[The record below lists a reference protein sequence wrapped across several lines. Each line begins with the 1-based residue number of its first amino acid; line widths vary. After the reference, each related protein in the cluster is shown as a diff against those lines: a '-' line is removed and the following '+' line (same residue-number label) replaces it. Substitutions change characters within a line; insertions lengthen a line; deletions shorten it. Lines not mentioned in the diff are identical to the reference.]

1 MPRTT
6 KESSEEIKDRK
17 AKTTAKKANTT
28 KTSTTN
34 TTKKSSSKS
43 TVESKKAKSNKAT
56 TTKKKT
62 SIAKKDNSKAK
73 TIAKKT
79 TTKSE
84 SSTVSI
90 KKSNTSKVAKKTT
103 SKNKTVTKKK
113 EPVYILEYYDLPY
126 RYNKTVVKVLAQTPT
141 TLFVYWDISD
151 EDRANYI
158 SQYGDNF
165 FETTKPVLV
174 IHNETKNYTYEVEI
188 NDFANSW
195 YLHISDPDCKYYMEL
210 GRRPKDN
217 YSEFIPITDSNQTYA
232 PNDHVLFNSIN
243 LDGLVK
249 YRNVKSQN
257 TFNKAVASYVPQ
269 MSKIY
274 NIHDLYKLLYKND
287 FDLIK
292 DSRINSPSSG
302 GISSFK

>member
-6 KESSEEIKDRK
+6 KESSKEIKDKK
-17 AKTTAKKANTT
+17 AKTTAKKANTN
-28 KTSTTN
+28 KTN
-34 TTKKSSSKS
+34 VTKKSSSSKS
-43 TVESKKAKSNKAT
+43 TVESKKATSTKIASTTRKKASIEKKST
-56 TTKKKT
+56 VKKT
-62 SIAKKDNSKAK
+62 A
-73 TIAKKT
+73 
-79 TTKSE
+79 
-84 SSTVSI
+84 
-90 KKSNTSKVAKKTT
+90 
-103 SKNKTVTKKK
+103 KKK

-126 RYNKTVVKVLAQTPT
+126 RYNQTTVKVLAQTPT

-174 IHNETKNYTYEVEI
+174 IHNETKNYTYEIEI

-232 PNDHVLFNSIN
+232 PNDHVLFNSLDIN
-243 LDGLVK
+243 GLVK

-257 TFNKAVASYVPQ
+257 TFNKAVASFVPK

-274 NIHDLYKLLYKND
+274 NIHDLYKLLYKDD

-292 DSRINSPSSG
+292 DSRINNPSSG